1 MKKKKVNLFLLSAES
16 ILGNCKEIE
25 EIHQCIHKSSR
36 SNQFKE
42 KKIIIM
48 NEGMKNKQSIYL
60 PNMQNI
66 SAKSESIM
74 P

>member
-1 MKKKKVNLFLLSAES
+1 MKKKKVNLFLLLAES
-16 ILGNCKEIE
+16 ILGNCKEIK
-25 EIHQCIHKSSR
+25 EIHQFISKSSR

-42 KKIIIM
+42 KKLIMM

-60 PNMQNI
+60 PNMENI
-66 SAKSESIM
+66 SAKSENIM

>member
-1 MKKKKVNLFLLSAES
+1 MKKKNVILFLLSADS
-16 ILGNCKEIE
+16 ILGNCKEIK
-25 EIHQCIHKSSR
+25 EIHRYINKSSR
-36 SNQFKE
+36 SNQFKGN
-42 KKIIIM
+42 KIIMM
-48 NEGMKNKQSIYL
+48 NEGMKNKQSLCL

>member
-1 MKKKKVNLFLLSAES
+1 MKKKKVNLFLLLAES
-16 ILGNCKEIE
+16 ILGNCKEIK
-25 EIHQCIHKSSR
+25 EIHQSINKSSR

-42 KKIIIM
+42 KKIMM

-60 PNMQNI
+60 PNMQSI

>member
-1 MKKKKVNLFLLSAES
+1 LAES
-16 ILGNCKEIE
+16 ILGNCKEIK
-25 EIHQCIHKSSR
+25 EIHQYINKSSR

-42 KKIIIM
+42 KKIIMM

-60 PNMQNI
+60 LNMQNI

>member
-1 MKKKKVNLFLLSAES
+1 MKKKKVNLFLLLAES
-16 ILGNCKEIE
+16 ILGNCKEIK
-25 EIHQCIHKSSR
+25 EIHQFINKSSR

-42 KKIIIM
+42 KKIMM

-60 PNMQNI
+60 PNMQSI

>member
-1 MKKKKVNLFLLSAES
+1 MFAIN
-16 ILGNCKEIE
+16 
-25 EIHQCIHKSSR
+25 KSSR

-42 KKIIIM
+42 KKIMM

-66 SAKSESIM
+66 SAKSSIM

>member
-16 ILGNCKEIE
+16 ILGNCKEIK
-25 EIHQCIHKSSR
+25 EIHQYINKSSH

-42 KKIIIM
+42 KKIIMM